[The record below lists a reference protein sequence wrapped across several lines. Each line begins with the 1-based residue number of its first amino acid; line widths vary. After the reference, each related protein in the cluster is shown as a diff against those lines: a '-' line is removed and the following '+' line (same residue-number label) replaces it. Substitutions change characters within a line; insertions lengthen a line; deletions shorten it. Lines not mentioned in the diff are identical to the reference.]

1 MRTAS
6 SAAPLPLRECKIR
19 ASLLLKS
26 LLGADASSATRAARR
41 LCTLPD
47 YAGLSPDE
55 LLARREQVSHKHAL
69 AVIAREQG
77 HASWRELKHARE
89 TAPRRFEP
97 EAFFTREGG
106 GDLKRWFS
114 TYAQARESLLA
125 HGGWLF
131 PFRQQFF
138 VCEHTFLRALGVD
151 ATDPDWQRIGFNWVE
166 PADDAA
172 RARLESKLIALGYTR

>member
-1 MRTAS
+1 MARVEARAGDG
-6 SAAPLPLRECKIR
+6 SAALR
-19 ASLLLKS
+19 AGSLLHP
-26 LLGADASSATRAARR
+26 G
-41 LCTLPD
+41 
-47 YAGLSPDE
+47 
-55 LLARREQVSHKHAL
+55 
-69 AVIAREQG
+69 
-77 HASWRELKHARE
+77 
-89 TAPRRFEP
+89 
-97 EAFFTREGG
+97 GG

-151 ATDPDWQRIGFNWVE
+151 ATDPDWRRIGFNWVE